1 MQITLNKRPQLS
13 WIEQQPSKLW
23 VRGSNPLGRA
33 IKIMNKLFIITI
45 FVGVLSSAV
54 LLKAENVY
62 DLFATGKKEEAIN
75 VLKNIISTESNSDA
89 KYILGLLYNDASS
102 INLCK
107 IDDFC
112 IDENESN
119 YKKAYKIFLDLYE
132 NENDPRAAY
141 AIGEY
146 YDNHW
151 VFWPNYKKAFKYYL
165 FAAERGVPEAQYNV
179 ANMYEFGDGVK
190 KDLIQSVRWYL
201 QCNKSSLCG
210 AGKEG
215 IDDLIA
221 ELKPDELDYALSL
234 IDETIEEVDIRITA
248 ARSIVVR

>member
-1 MQITLNKRPQLS
+1 
-13 WIEQQPSKLW
+13 
-23 VRGSNPLGRA
+23 
-33 IKIMNKLFIITI
+33 MNKLFIITVLI
-45 FVGVLSSAV
+45 GFLSSTV

-75 VLKNIISTESNSDA
+75 VLKTIIKTDSNLDA

-119 YKKAYKIFLDLYE
+119 YKKAYEIFLDLYE
-132 NENDPRAAY
+132 NDNDPRAAY

-151 VFWPNYKKAFKYYL
+151 VFWPNYKKAYKYYL

-201 QCNKSSLCG
+201 QCNISSLCG

-248 ARSIVVR
+248 ARLIVVR

>member
-1 MQITLNKRPQLS
+1 MK
-13 WIEQQPSKLW
+13 
-23 VRGSNPLGRA
+23 
-33 IKIMNKLFIITI
+33 KLFIITI

-75 VLKNIISTESNSDA
+75 VLKNIITTESNSDA

-102 INLCK
+102 INLCM

-119 YKKAYKIFLDLYE
+119 YKKAYEIFLDLYE

-201 QCNKSSLCG
+201 QCNISSLCG

-248 ARSIVVR
+248 ARLIVVR

>member
-1 MQITLNKRPQLS
+1 
-13 WIEQQPSKLW
+13 
-23 VRGSNPLGRA
+23 
-33 IKIMNKLFIITI
+33 MNRIFNLIILFIAI
-45 FVGVLSSAV
+45 VLSNSV
-54 LLKAENVY
+54 RAENVY
-62 DLFATGKKEEAIN
+62 DLFATGNKEEAIQ
-75 VLKNIISTESNSDA
+75 VLRNAIDKESNSDA
-89 KYILGLLYNDASS
+89 KYILGILYNDASS
-102 INLCK
+102 INLCT

-119 YKKAYKIFLDLYE
+119 YNKAYEIFLDLYE

-141 AIGEY
+141 SIGEY

-190 KDLIQSVRWYL
+190 RDLVQSVRWYL

-215 IDDLIA
+215 IDDLI
-221 ELKPDELDYALSL
+221 EQLSPEEYALAESL
-234 IDETIEEVDIRITA
+234 IDESMKEVDIRITA
-248 ARSIVVR
+248 ARSIVLN

>member
-1 MQITLNKRPQLS
+1 
-13 WIEQQPSKLW
+13 
-23 VRGSNPLGRA
+23 
-33 IKIMNKLFIITI
+33 MNRIFNLIILFIA
-45 FVGVLSSAV
+45 FVLSNNV
-54 LLKAENVY
+54 RAENVY
-62 DLFATGKKEEAIN
+62 DLFATGNKEEAIQVLRN
-75 VLKNIISTESNSDA
+75 VIDKESNSDA

-119 YKKAYKIFLDLYE
+119 YNKAYEIFLDLYE

-141 AIGEY
+141 SIGEY

-165 FAAERGVPEAQYNV
+165 FAAEGGVPEAQYNV

-190 KDLIQSVRWYL
+190 RDLVQSVRWYL

-215 IDDLIA
+215 IDDLI
-221 ELKPDELDYALSL
+221 EQLTPDEYALAESL
-234 IDETIEEVDIRITA
+234 IDETMKEVDIRITA
-248 ARSIVVR
+248 ARSIVLN

>member
-1 MQITLNKRPQLS
+1 
-13 WIEQQPSKLW
+13 
-23 VRGSNPLGRA
+23 
-33 IKIMNKLFIITI
+33 MNKLLLTTTFI
-45 FVGVLSSAV
+45 
-54 LLKAENVY
+54 LLLISTVFSKAENVY

-75 VLKNIISTESNSDA
+75 VLKDIANTELNTDA
-89 KYILGLLYNDASS
+89 RYILGLLYNDASS

-112 IDENESN
+112 IDQNESN
-119 YKKAYKIFLDLYE
+119 YKKAYEIFLDLYE
-132 NENDPRAAY
+132 NDNDPRAAY

-190 KDLIQSVRWYL
+190 KDLVQSVRWYL

-221 ELKPDELDYALSL
+221 ELSSKELDYALSL

>member
-1 MQITLNKRPQLS
+1 M
-13 WIEQQPSKLW
+13 
-23 VRGSNPLGRA
+23 
-33 IKIMNKLFIITI
+33 
-45 FVGVLSSAV
+45 AV
-54 LLKAENVY
+54 NVKAENVY
-62 DLFATGKKEEAIN
+62 DLFTTGNKKEAIK
-75 VLKNIISTESNSDA
+75 VLRELVEKNSNSDA

-112 IDENESN
+112 LDENESN
-119 YKKAYKIFLDLYE
+119 YERAYEIFLDLYE
-132 NENDPRAAY
+132 NEDDPRAAY
-141 AIGEY
+141 SIGEY
-146 YDNHW
+146 YDDHW

-201 QCNKSSLCG
+201 QCNISSLCG

-221 ELKPDELDYALSL
+221 QLSTEEYEYAVSL
-234 IDETIEEVDIRITA
+234 IDETIAEVDIRITA
-248 ARSIVVR
+248 ARSIVVN

>member
-1 MQITLNKRPQLS
+1 MK
-13 WIEQQPSKLW
+13 
-23 VRGSNPLGRA
+23 
-33 IKIMNKLFIITI
+33 KLFITITLI
-45 FVGVLSSAV
+45 ALLSSSAFS
-54 LLKAENVY
+54 KAENVY
-62 DLFATGKKEEAIN
+62 DLFATGKKEEAIK
-75 VLKNIISTESNSDA
+75 VLKDIINYESNTDA

-119 YKKAYKIFLDLYE
+119 YKKAYEIFLDLYE
-132 NENDPRAAY
+132 NDNDPRAAY

-190 KDLIQSVRWYL
+190 KDLVQSVRWYL
-201 QCNKSSLCG
+201 QCNVSSLCA
-210 AGKEG
+210 AGQEG
-215 IDDLIA
+215 IDDLIIQLTN
-221 ELKPDELDYALSL
+221 EEFDYAKSL
-234 IDETIEEVDIRITA
+234 IDYEIKDVDIRITVG
-248 ARSIVVR
+248 R

>member
-1 MQITLNKRPQLS
+1 
-13 WIEQQPSKLW
+13 
-23 VRGSNPLGRA
+23 
-33 IKIMNKLFIITI
+33 MNRIFNLIILFIAI
-45 FVGVLSSAV
+45 FLSNSV
-54 LLKAENVY
+54 RAENVY
-62 DLFATGKKEEAIN
+62 DLFATGNKEEAIQ
-75 VLKNIISTESNSDA
+75 VLRNAIDKESNSDA
-89 KYILGLLYNDASS
+89 KYILGILYNDASS
-102 INLCK
+102 INLCT

-119 YKKAYKIFLDLYE
+119 YNKAYEIFLDLYE

-141 AIGEY
+141 SIGEY

-190 KDLIQSVRWYL
+190 RDLVQSVRWYL

-215 IDDLIA
+215 IDDLI
-221 ELKPDELDYALSL
+221 EQLSPEEYALAESL
-234 IDETIEEVDIRITA
+234 IDESMKEVDIRITA
-248 ARSIVVR
+248 ARSIVLN